1 LRLGKATRLIA
12 VRRPLPTRRNPTLP
26 TRPVRPTPT
35 LPTDRLNPTNPTLT
49 SWTPRLGL
57 TNGRPTR
64 HLPIRPLMT
73 LRLVKP
79 SLSPTY
85 PHFRHKKPFVLTAVT
100 ANTPSRQACSHLF
113 APPVGHRCSGL
124 MTRLLPTPT
133 HSLSL

>member
-79 SLSPTY
+79 SLSPTA
-85 PHFRHKKPFVLTAVT
+85 PASDTGSRLSSLRSSRTRHPD
-100 ANTPSRQACSHLF
+100 
-113 APPVGHRCSGL
+113 
-124 MTRLLPTPT
+124 RLTPT
-133 HSLSL
+133 SLPRLSVTDAVGV